1 MCDKKDNLYFK
12 HITEEQLLAQRVRSN
27 VILLIHQYFSS
38 RGFTLVDPPILHEQI
53 SGKRHE
59 IYLPLYEGKYSLNSS
74 NALYMGA
81 YAALFKRVY
90 AISPTFRDE
99 QDSANHLV
107 EFRMLEIE
115 ALGLTFAE
123 LPALIEHFIIFL
135 LKELAA
141 SEIVRENL
149 KLIRRIGLLLE
160 TFHPQTVCYNDFIL
174 EIPHLGG
181 PELKFGIDVSD
192 LDYEVSKFLRKP
204 VFITDYPRRL
214 ASWTAKPKNNDYAL
228 ALNLLLPD
236 TYGELCEGCER
247 TNDVE
252 LLRYKMHCAGIS
264 CLQWYLDAIG
274 QITMP
279 RCGFG
284 IGVDRLVRWII
295 GLTCVQDSVLFPRT
309 KQE

>member
-1 MCDKKDNLYFK
+1 MCDKNDNLYFK
-12 HITEEQLLAQRVRSN
+12 HITDEKLLAQCVRSN
-27 VILLIHQYFSS
+27 VILLIHQYFSL

-53 SGKRHE
+53 SGKKHE
-59 IYLPLYEGKYSLNSS
+59 IYLPLCEGKYSLNSS

-99 QDSANHLV
+99 HDSANHLV

-115 ALGLTFAE
+115 TLGLTFVE
-123 LPALIEHFIIFL
+123 LPSLIEHFIMFL

-141 SEIVRENL
+141 SEIVRKNL
-149 KLIRRIGLLLE
+149 TITRRIGLLID
-160 TFHPQTVCYNDFIL
+160 TFHPQAVCYNDFIL
-174 EIPHLGG
+174 EMPHLGG
-181 PELKFGIDVSD
+181 SELKFDTYVRDS
-192 LDYEVSKFLRKP
+192 DYEGFKYLRRP

-228 ALNLLLPD
+228 ALNLLFPG

-252 LLRYKMHCAGIS
+252 FLRYKMHCAGIS

-274 QITMP
+274 QITVP

-295 GLTCVQDSVLFPRT
+295 GLMCVQDSVLFPRT
-309 KQE
+309 

>member
-53 SGKRHE
+53 SGKKHE

-81 YAALFKRVY
+81 YAALFKQVY

-149 KLIRRIGLLLE
+149 TLIRRISLLLE

-181 PELKFGIDVSD
+181 PELKFGTDVSD
-192 LDYEVSKFLRKP
+192 LDYEVSKFLRRP
-204 VFITDYPRRL
+204 VFIADYPRRL
-214 ASWTAKPKNNDYAL
+214 ASWTAKPQNNDYAL

-252 LLRYKMHCAGIS
+252 LLRYKMHCAGIN

-274 QITMP
+274 QITVP

-295 GLTCVQDSVLFPRT
+295 GLTRVQDSVLFPRT
-309 KQE
+309 KSE